1 MEPTTRLIDSILSFA
16 LLDPRIE
23 AVVLTG
29 SLGRNKKIDSYSDI
43 DIELIGHGATEL
55 AKDQHWLNQFGNAL
69 VTLPLE
75 CEDPE
80 GKQWPIYLHVLAQGR
95 KMDIMMAE
103 PLRIS
108 AMKIDGLSPVYQRG
122 YQVLLDKT
130 GLCDELPEISTI
142 TPPKL
147 TKKQASANAQEFWFE
162 ATQVAVAILR
172 HELWCAENRMGDMR
186 EWLMSLLEQ
195 VALQSSAQDVWYQGK
210 HLREWLPKFYSLR
223 SLESTLAMSTPYEA
237 AAALSILMAFFANA
251 SQRFGLPIDT
261 ATAAQKLIS
270 NWFIDNEFLTEN
282 EYQQITSAIICHHEL
297 AL

>member
-1 MEPTTRLIDSILSFA
+1 MEPTTRLIDNILSFA

-55 AKDQHWLNQFGNAL
+55 ATNQHWLNQFGEAL
-69 VTLPLE
+69 VNLLLE
-75 CEDPE
+75 CEDPK
-80 GKQWPIYLHVLAQGR
+80 GKSWPIYLHVLAQGR

-108 AMKIDGLSPVYQRG
+108 DMKIEGLSPVYQRG

-142 TPPKL
+142 TPPTL
-147 TKKQASANAQEFWFE
+147 TKEQANANAQEFWFE

-172 HELWCAENRMGDMR
+172 HELWPAENHMGDMR
-186 EWLMSLLEQ
+186 AWLISLLEQ
-195 VALQSSAQDVWYQGK
+195 VALQSSTQDVWYQGK
-210 HLREWLPKFYSLR
+210 NLREWLPKFYSLR
-223 SLESTLAMSTPYEA
+223 ALENTLAMSTPYEA
-237 AAALSILMAFFANA
+237 AAALSIIMAFFADA
-251 SQRFGLPIDT
+251 SQRFNLSIDT
-261 ATAAQKLIS
+261 AIKTQELIS

-282 EYQQITSAIICHHEL
+282 EYKQITSAIICHHKL
-297 AL
+297 PL